1 MPRKSVLVVFFSK
14 ILKYKESYINYAIP
28 DRGGGGWWSL
38 QMIRVLHR
46 GGPAND
52 CGVKMKTRVYIL
64 YI

>member
-14 ILKYKESYINYAIP
+14 ILKYKESYINYAIM
-28 DRGGGGWWSL
+28 DRRAGGVSL

-52 CGVKMKTRVYIL
+52 YDVP
-64 YI
+64 